1 MLFSSLCLFVYL
13 SITFPKTLAD
23 FTDHFRVEVDHKLDK
38 SNTIKITTDNT
49 TYYNDLVS
57 VKILMS
63 NKEVT
68 ITKKTTDTSKKD
80 YWSIDTNNR
89 SELFV
94 ILTSNQKTLDFTIT
108 EITGLRNK
116 YSVNL
121 PISLTMQGIID
132 DTKQNLY
139 YLCRKDKLTH
149 AYYYYIT
156 NKSYKIAIRLI
167 NTKDLIEPIELQSNG
182 NTNIALYD
190 VSAFSLPAEFTSFH
204 ILNEI
209 MYYFGKHQYFMEYS
223 LSKECKKYKES
234 GNIVLNVQ
242 SATNFDN
249 SSQLII
255 TQNSTSIL
263 SVNSNFNGSTLTF
276 SFSTSSFNIGV
287 YDLKIF
293 IKNNSHYY
301 PVNEET
307 IKIINSYKILSV
319 SPSETS
325 LPHFSITF
333 ESFFDYD
340 DNKYYKIEQASLVTD
355 INCNLQSGSTT
366 VLECTIPPIFTTFSE
381 GNATISIGVLTCDSN
396 DLQPI
401 SADITF
407 KAVNLL
413 NAIFLYEFPEYPT
426 VGDSNQF
433 RMSTEYLYNL
443 DNIISITFK
452 VIDYR
457 GESKY
462 LNYTKDG
469 DYLLQYNQ
477 ATYDIT
483 LNLFYVTGDYIELIE
498 IKDSTNTLTF
508 QEGEYV
514 FKHESPFV
522 FICSPIIQL
531 NTDNDCSIVVS
542 KWSSISISQLS
553 SIEITKPDN
562 SKLTFC
568 DSCDNTITLST
579 DKASIVLNLNSE
591 NYYTVSSI
599 TLEDGSSFENI
610 NDNYP
615 KFIKDTT
622 LALITNEIQFASQED
637 FTFYSSF
644 PDNVY
649 LFVNDIIAYPCS
661 PLSGTT
667 LKQCDII
674 LDTISTQKL
683 ENFKFLFN
691 NVYIILNNIVELVI
705 YEVSNSCYNSIE
717 SSSVEIK
724 ITTFTQDRFNGYE
737 MYLNNDN
744 TYKVNG
750 NQISTTEYSYS
761 FDITKLTNGVYDSFY
776 IENNN
781 GDVFSMINAELFF
794 YVDNSIK
801 NMQLLNTTFS
811 AGKADQFILLEFAND
826 ITYIKSVR
834 LTDQDTEIEVES
846 EKYVNPSCNKYLS
859 NNTMICNFDMSN
871 YFGYE
876 YAVSFISDCND
887 GEFITGLKVSPE
899 PQPTFFTIEPTY
911 YVINTVITV
920 VITPKPQ
927 GAISNVQL
935 VNVNDNSIIINIDNY
950 EQPKKNYI
958 TFSSGNEI
966 GNYKVK
972 ADIGSLTVESEEIVI
987 IEHKI
992 ELKYNEIY
1000 LPNEDRN
1007 IDILTVPLINSI
1019 ILDQIE
1025 YINFDDNLIDVASY
1039 GLSSDNS
1046 NILISFSPANNFQLI
1061 EDHTIEIKDK
1071 SQKSSV
1077 IYTIH
1082 IVVAP
1087 TIDIYQTLFI
1097 VDSPYKETNITV
1109 SNLNNINLINIFVRD
1124 ESTTPTSYSP
1134 LDIQYKYLVDTSNS
1148 KVISFSYKVED
1159 YGDYYYNIQTQIHI
1173 VNAYYKDLFQPVLPC
1188 NFLNTKE
1195 FSIDLSL
1202 LSHTSE
1208 IVQDDIQLKVY
1219 KINIR
1224 TPISFEKDATS
1235 YVYRNTNID
1244 YANYKYYLV
1253 YQNDQVPFY
1262 SNLFSLTSFDRTRW
1276 IYNYARDPFI
1286 IDFNDML
1293 CDDGIT
1299 QLTLTDSSLNIPLS
1313 CSYDDEETLLCELA
1327 SSSDVSKL
1335 LEQEYDVYNQ
1345 TNLFH
1350 HIKLVKCEKPT
1361 EKFDRS
1367 NGDCLS
1373 SCKLNTNDYI
1383 YTYNDECVAS
1393 CPSGAGLIN
1402 SFCIDDFVIFSEDDS
1417 TIKIS
1422 GDLGTLANLLLS
1434 NIDDFKDFA
1443 KTIISDEFAVQL
1455 FELGNPINDPSF
1467 SIIDTD
1473 SIEKELNSDSPLY
1486 MLKVD
1491 TFTNDSVTNKV
1502 DYSVVSSEGETIDKK
1517 LYQNASVQIQYPI
1530 NENMVDLSK
1539 GEYFNNQGID
1549 VFDASDAFFNDICYP
1564 YTSDKSTDVILADR
1578 RTDIYQNVSF
1588 CGNLCLY
1595 KGINYTTKS
1604 VICDC
1609 DIILEGENET
1619 TNEKDFDANEFTAD
1633 IFSSNIAIM
1642 RCMSMLSGIKMN
1654 NIGFIIMTVFIAI
1667 MVVCSALFVTKDFI
1681 SLKVKINQHLVN
1693 QPPIKLNE
1701 TEHEELYH
1709 NTTDFTYHKRSVN
1722 KYRNRFENV
1731 VGNPKDINNYP
1742 FKQAIKFDNR
1752 SYINMLWAMYVDK
1765 EDMWRMCYPSSIFEC
1780 LTITINF
1787 LLFKFCLDFTLNC
1800 IFFTDDQLSSRY
1812 HNGTLTFLQDLLRS
1826 IPSIIISAIISSIF
1840 SSFVSYPPMIEM
1852 LLFEI
1857 RTKKIIQFIHKLYK
1871 SMIIKFIMFH
1881 LLLLVLFIFSLCYL
1895 SLFCIVYNNSQ
1906 TSWFTGC
1913 IYSVI
1918 TSVVVN
1924 IAISILLVSLRKFA
1938 LIYKKEYPFNLH
1950 ILIKRLIS

>member
-1 MLFSSLCLFVYL
+1 MLILSRFLFSIIFLRTILTNDNNKYRVVVNHVLNLTTTNDYYTMNIITITPKDTADTTLFIGL
-13 SITFPKTLAD
+13 T
-23 FTDHFRVEVDHKLDK
+23 R
-38 SNTIKITTDNT
+38 IKITMPNITNIVT
-49 TYYNDLVS
+49 NDPTGSISKSDVWGFMDSGLV
-57 VKILMS
+57 IELAL
-63 NKEVT
+63 
-68 ITKKTTDTSKKD
+68 SKQNA
-80 YWSIDTNNR
+80 T
-89 SELFV
+89 
-94 ILTSNQKTLDFTIT
+94 FTIT
-108 EITGLRNK
+108 EFIGMKT
-116 YSVNL
+116 YTVNF
-121 PISLTMQGIID
+121 PFILTTDGIID
-132 DTKQNLY
+132 KTQQTLY
-139 YLCRKDKLTH
+139 FLSRKDKLTH
-149 AYYYYIT
+149 IYYYYIPDY
-156 NKSYKIAIRLI
+156 SYTIAIRQR
-167 NTKDLIEPIELQSNG
+167 NTKPFIEPFELQSG
-182 NTNIALYD
+182 SKTNIALYN
-190 VSAFSLPAEFTSFH
+190 VSDFSLPLEFTSFH
-204 ILNEI
+204 IKDDV
-209 MYYFGKHQYFMEYS
+209 MYEYNDQPQYFMEYS
-223 LSKECKKYKES
+223 LSEDCKKYKEA
-234 GNIVLNVQ
+234 GNIVLTVQ

-249 SSQLII
+249 SSYLII
-255 TQNSTSIL
+255 NQNSTTQLNVS
-263 SVNSNFNGSTLTF
+263 STFNGSTLTF
-276 SFSTSSFNIGV
+276 SFSTSSFNFGV
-287 YDLKIF
+287 YGLYIQD
-293 IKNNSHYY
+293 NSHYY

-307 IKIINSYKILSV
+307 IKIINSYNILSV

-325 LPHFSITF
+325 LPNFSIMF

-340 DNKYYKIEQASLVTD
+340 DNKYYKIEQGSIVTD

-381 GNATISIGVLTCDSN
+381 GDATILIGVLTCDSN

-401 SADITF
+401 SAVITF
-407 KAVNLL
+407 KAVDLL

-426 VGDSNQF
+426 VGENNQF

-477 ATYDIT
+477 DTYDIT

-498 IKDSTNTLTF
+498 VKDSANTLTF

-522 FICSPIIQL
+522 FICFPIIQL

-542 KWSSISISQLS
+542 KWSSISINQLS

-562 SKLTFC
+562 TKLTFC
-568 DSCDNTITLST
+568 ESCVDSITLST
-579 DKASIVLNLNSE
+579 DKASIVLNVNSE
-591 NYYTVSSI
+591 DYYTVSSI
-599 TLEDGSSFENI
+599 TLKDGSSYVNR

-661 PLSGTT
+661 PLSGTS

-674 LDTISTQKL
+674 LESISTQKL
-683 ENFKFLFN
+683 ENFKFISN

-705 YEVSNSCYNSIE
+705 YEVSNTCYNRIE
-717 SSSVEIK
+717 SSSSVEIK
-724 ITTFTQDRFNGYE
+724 ITAFTQDRFNGYE

-750 NQISTTEYSYS
+750 NQISTTEYSYI
-761 FDITKLTNGVYDSFY
+761 FDKTQLTNGVYDSFY

-781 GDVFSMINAELFF
+781 GDIFSMINTELFY
-794 YVDNSIK
+794 YVDNSII
-801 NMQLLNTTFS
+801 NMQLLNTTFNS
-811 AGKADQFILLEFAND
+811 GEADQFILFEFDKD
-826 ITYIKSVR
+826 ITHIKSVR

-846 EKYVNPSCNKYLS
+846 EKYVNPSCNKFLS
-859 NNTMICNFDMSN
+859 NNTMICNFDMST

-876 YAVSFISDCND
+876 YSVSFISECND
-887 GEFITGLKVSPE
+887 VEFITGLIVYPV
-899 PQPTFFTIEPTY
+899 PHPTFFTITPTY
-911 YVINTVITV
+911 FVINTVITV
-920 VITPKPQ
+920 LITPKPQ
-927 GAISNVQL
+927 GTISNVQL
-935 VNVNDNSIIINIDNY
+935 VNTNDNSIVFIIDNY
-950 EQPKKNYI
+950 VQPKKKYI
-958 TFSSGNEI
+958 LFSSGNEI

-1000 LPNEDRN
+1000 LPKEDRN

-1019 ILDQIE
+1019 IQHQIE
-1025 YINFDDNLIDVASY
+1025 YINFDAILIDVTSY
-1039 GLSSDNS
+1039 ALSNDNS
-1046 NILISFSPANNFQLI
+1046 NILLSFSKNYQSI
-1061 EDHTIEIKDK
+1061 EEHNIEIKDK
-1071 SQKSSV
+1071 SQTSSV

-1082 IVVAP
+1082 IVEAP
-1087 TIDIYQTLFI
+1087 TIDIHQTLFI
-1097 VDSPYKETNITV
+1097 IDSPYKEANITV
-1109 SNLNNINLINIFVRD
+1109 SNLNNIQRISIYIRN
-1124 ESTTPTSYSP
+1124 ESTNSYTP
-1134 LDIQYKYLVDTSNS
+1134 LDIQYKYLVDTSSS

-1159 YGDYYYNIQTQIHI
+1159 YGDYYYDIKTQIHI
-1173 VNAYYKDLFQPVLPC
+1173 VNAYYNELFQPVLPC
-1188 NFLNTKE
+1188 NFLNTNE

-1202 LSHTSE
+1202 LSHSNE

-1219 KINIR
+1219 KLNIR
-1224 TPISFEKDATS
+1224 TPISFEKDTTS
-1235 YVYRNTNID
+1235 YVYKNTNID
-1244 YANYKYYLV
+1244 YANYKYDLV

-1262 SNLFSLTSFDRTRW
+1262 SNLFSLTSFARTRW

-1286 IDFNDML
+1286 IDFTDML
-1293 CDDGIT
+1293 CDGGIT
-1299 QLTLTDSSLNIPLS
+1299 QLTLTNSSLNIPLS
-1313 CSYDDEETLLCELA
+1313 CSYDNENSLLCELT
-1327 SSSDVSKL
+1327 SSSDITKL

-1361 EKFDRS
+1361 EKVDRS
-1367 NGDCLS
+1367 DGECLS
-1373 SCKLNTNDYI
+1373 SCKLNTNENI

-1393 CPSGAGLIN
+1393 CPSSAGIIN
-1402 SFCIDDFVIFSEDDS
+1402 YFCIDDFDIFSEDDS
-1417 TIKIS
+1417 TIEIS

-1434 NIDDFKDFA
+1434 NIDDFFDFA

-1455 FELGNPINDPSF
+1455 FELGNPINDPTF
-1467 SIIDTD
+1467 SVIDTD

-1486 MLKVD
+1486 MLKID

-1502 DYSVVSSEGETIDKK
+1502 DYSVVSSNGETIDKK

-1549 VFDASDAFFNDICYP
+1549 IFNASDAFFNDICYP
-1564 YTSDKSTDVILADR
+1564 YTTENNTDIILTDR
-1578 RTDIYQNVSF
+1578 RNDIYQNVSF
-1588 CGNLCLY
+1588 CDSFCLY

-1609 DIILEGENET
+1609 DIILDGENET
-1619 TNEKDFDANEFTAD
+1619 KNEKEFNANEFTTE

-1642 RCMSMLSGIKMN
+1642 KCMSMLSGIQIN
-1654 NIGFIIMTVFIAI
+1654 NIGFIVMSVFIAT
-1667 MVVCSALFVTKDFI
+1667 MFVCSALFVTRDFI
-1681 SLKVKINQHLVN
+1681 SLKVKINQRLVN
-1693 QPPIKLNE
+1693 HPPVKINE
-1701 TEHEELYH
+1701 TETEHAELYH
-1709 NTTDFTYHKRSVN
+1709 DTTNLTDHQNSV
-1722 KYRNRFENV
+1722 NRFETV

-1752 SYINMLWAMYVDK
+1752 TYVNMLWEMYVDK
-1765 EDMWRMCYPSSIFEC
+1765 EEMWRVCYPSSIFEC
-1780 LTITINF
+1780 LSITINF

-1812 HNGTLTFLQDLLRS
+1812 RNGTLSFLQDLLRS

-1840 SSFVSYPPMIEM
+1840 SSFVSYPPKIEL

-1857 RTKKIIQFIHKLYK
+1857 RTKKVIQFINKLYK
-1871 SMIIKFIMFH
+1871 LMIIKFILFH
-1881 LLLLVLFIFSLCYL
+1881 MLLFVFFIFSLCYL
-1895 SLFCIVYNNSQ
+1895 TLFCIIYNNSQ
-1906 TSWFTGC
+1906 VSWFTGC
-1913 IYSVI
+1913 LYSVI
-1918 TSVVVN
+1918 TSIVVN

-1950 ILIKRLIS
+1950 ILIKRIIS